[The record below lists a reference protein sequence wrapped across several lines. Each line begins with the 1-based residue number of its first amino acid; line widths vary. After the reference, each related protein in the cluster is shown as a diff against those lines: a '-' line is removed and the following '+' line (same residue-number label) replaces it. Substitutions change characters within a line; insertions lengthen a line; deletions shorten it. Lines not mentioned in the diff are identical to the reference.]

1 MRPEHMRDPSSHGI
15 HDAWKNPLQHLDN
28 SPACAVAIRPQ
39 LGRAWRKLLARAA
52 RRTPYG
58 SWVNGDWLR
67 VARQALTFVSG
78 AAPSSLD
85 LATGNEGGAV
95 VLDDPCSTT
104 TASAAITKGRAA
116 RRCPSQSLRL
126 PGPPG

>member
-1 MRPEHMRDPSSHGI
+1 MRPEHMRDPSGHGI
-15 HDAWKNPLQHLDN
+15 HNAWKNPLQHLDN
-28 SPACAVAIRPQ
+28 NPACAVATRPQ
-39 LGRAWRKLLARAA
+39 LGRACANSWRGR

-58 SWVNGDWLR
+58 SWVNRGLAMG
-67 VARQALTFVSG
+67 ARQALTFVSG

-104 TASAAITKGRAA
+104 TAGAAFTKGRAA
-116 RRCPSQSLRL
+116 RGYPSQSLRP